1 MVRLLDPRRGEGGPK
16 AAPAQVSPPSST
28 EAHRSPDLL
37 GAALTHVERYG
48 HPGPTSRRTYLR
60 DCTASGRPVVLV
72 SLRRTLATVV
82 AWPVPATMA
91 PEVLAMLAT
100 PWRPR
105 FSVGR
110 RPRWDARSE
119 AVRASRVPIGGAV
132 AIGIAV
138 AELLEAQS

>member
-1 MVRLLDPRRGEGGPK
+1 MTDPRRGEGGPK
-16 AAPAQVSPPSST
+16 AAPTPVSPPSST
-28 EAHRSPDLL
+28 EAQHTSDPL

-60 DCTASGRPVVLV
+60 GCAASGRPVVLV

-82 AWPVPATMA
+82 AWPVPAPLA
-91 PEVLAMLAT
+91 PEVLAT

-105 FSVGR
+105 VSVGR

-119 AVRASRVPIGGAV
+119 AVRASRVPIDGAV